1 MINYIIKAAKQV
13 FNTEGLTIINNRLER
28 AKQQNDSIT
37 FIMPPNVR
45 VGGHVIDEDHDISG
59 YPILIVDFNSNECIL
74 DANFLGVTKKI
85 VPSSIIFER
94 A

>member
-59 YPILIVDFNSNECIL
+59 YPILIVDFNSNEE
-74 DANFLGVTKKI
+74 N
-85 VPSSIIFER
+85 SSI
-94 A
+94 

>member
-1 MINYIIKAAKQV
+1 MIKHIIKAAKQI
-13 FNTEGLTIINNRLER
+13 FNAKGLTIINNRLER

-45 VGGHVIDEDHDISG
+45 VGGHVIDEDRDISG

-74 DANFLGVTKKI
+74 DADFLGVTKKI